1 MGQNNPGHL
10 VDTVIYAP
18 VSIEVNYEE
27 QSTTMSQPAVKND
40 SIKQDQTIPIN
51 QANVNLLKQRS
62 ILVIDDEHGIRNFL
76 IKGLSK
82 YVGLVESAEN
92 VEKAEALRQRCHFD
106 LIISDIK
113 LPGKSG
119 VEWVEE
125 LRESGCSTAVIFITA
140 HAHLDVAI
148 SAIRAGAADFIIKP
162 FRMDQIINAVER
174 CIERQDMKRENF
186 VLRRQVDKIYDSS
199 GMIGACQLIQNL
211 CSVIKR
217 VAPMPSTILI
227 EGESGTGKEL
237 AAKSIH
243 DLSGRKG
250 SFVPVNCGAISAE
263 LLESELFGH
272 VKGAFTGA
280 HQGREGLFTY
290 ANGGT
295 LFLDEIGEMP
305 MSMQA
310 HLLRVLEE
318 KTIRPVGANQEVP
331 VDARIIAATNRKLEQ
346 LVVEGKFR
354 QDLFFRLNVLNLHI
368 PALRERIE
376 DLKILAQY
384 FIQTLSA
391 SLGIK
396 PIALD
401 ESELALLSSYHWPGN
416 VRELKNVI
424 ERSLLL
430 NKPASECITG
440 SVQKPAVTDSS
451 APAGILLEDI
461 EKHHILKILNME
473 GGNKSAA
480 ARHLGIS
487 RKTLERKVAAWE
499 QQPF

>member
-1 MGQNNPGHL
+1 
-10 VDTVIYAP
+10 
-18 VSIEVNYEE
+18 
-27 QSTTMSQPAVKND
+27 MSQAALKKRSEDPKF
-40 SIKQDQTIPIN
+40 SPKKF
-51 QANVNLLKQRS
+51 LKQRS

-82 YVGLVESAEN
+82 HVGLIESAEDII
-92 VEKAEALRQRCHFD
+92 KAEELRQRCHFD
-106 LIISDIK
+106 LIIADIK

-119 VEWVEE
+119 VEWVKE
-125 LRESGCSTAVIFITA
+125 LRENGCKTSVIFITA

-148 SAIRAGAADFIIKP
+148 EAIRAGAADFIIKP
-162 FRMDQIINAVER
+162 FRMDQILTAINR
-174 CIERQDMKRENF
+174 CIERQEMERENF

-199 GMIGACQLIQNL
+199 GMIGACKVIQNL

-243 DLSGRKG
+243 DLSGRTG
-250 SFVPVNCGAISAE
+250 SFVPVNCGAMSAE
-263 LLESELFGH
+263 LLESELYGH

-280 HQGREGLFTY
+280 HQAREGLFSY

-305 MSMQA
+305 ISMQA
-310 HLLRVLEE
+310 YLLRVLEA
-318 KTIRPVGANQEVP
+318 KTIRPVGSNQEIP
-331 VDARIIAATNRKLEQ
+331 VDVRIIAATNRKLEQ
-346 LVVEGKFR
+346 LVGEGNFR

-384 FIQTLSA
+384 FIKTISS
-391 SLGIK
+391 SLGLKSYRIT
-396 PIALD
+396 
-401 ESELALLSSYHWPGN
+401 ESELSMLAGYSWPGN

-430 NKPASECITG
+430 NTPASECIAT
-440 SVQKPAVTDSS
+440 SVQKTDVPETVVSS
-451 APAGILLEDI
+451 TLMEDI
-461 EKHHILKILNME
+461 ERNHILKILKME
-473 GGNKSAA
+473 SGNKSAA

-487 RKTLERKVAAWE
+487 RKTLERKVTAWAKE
-499 QQPF
+499 KVSP